1 MHIEAM
7 LTRMQKDGQVFLP
20 EEALTLDQA
29 LRVMTIWSA
38 LSMGEEAQ
46 KGSLEVGKFADMI
59 VLSQDIT
66 PTRPDLIDGITVRQ
80 TRVGGELVY
89 ARP

>member
-1 MHIEAM
+1 MA
-7 LTRMQKDGQVFLP
+7 
-20 EEALTLDQA
+20 
-29 LRVMTIWSA
+29 
-38 LSMGEEAQ
+38 EEAQ

-66 PTRPDLIDGITVRQ
+66 PTRLDLIDGITVRQ
-80 TRVGGELVY
+80 TWVGGELVY